1 MPIGRPLSLTANVAR
16 KDITA
21 TATEGQTQFT
31 VTGGYRINELGV
43 YRNGVRLVNGSDYTA
58 TDGSIVTLLC
68 AATAGDVV
76 NFQIFDSFNIADA
89 IDADSSSQTING
101 ALTIKGELSAD
112 GGVVGV
118 STRFTASVG
127 IQSGGTAIGQGVTTI
142 NFIGSGNT
150 IGYNASTNTV
160 DVTIAGSG
168 GGGIGTA
175 IEYAS
180 GTTSPFKYF
189 DSFIAITENTLLDTS
204 NAGMSTSYVVVIEPT
219 AKINTGVAV
228 TVGVGKT
235 LVIDVLQVG
244 DI

>member
-1 MPIGRPLSLTANVAR
+1 MCIR
-16 KDITA
+16 D
-21 TATEGQTQFT
+21 
-31 VTGGYRINELGV
+31 
-43 YRNGVRLVNGSDYTA
+43 
-58 TDGSIVTLLC
+58 
-68 AATAGDVV
+68 
-76 NFQIFDSFNIADA
+76 
-89 IDADSSSQTING
+89 
-101 ALTIKGELSAD
+101 
-112 GGVVGV
+112 
-118 STRFTASVG
+118 
-127 IQSGGTAIGQGVTTI
+127 
-142 NFIGSGNT
+142 SGNT

-204 NAGMSTSYVVVIEPT
+204 NAGMSTSYVVVIEPS